1 MSEFDHDP
9 SANTGRFR
17 AFAERSDEDLGRSR
31 RPSPAVLIAVGV
43 IVVAIIA
50 VVVAMA

>member
-1 MSEFDHDP
+1 MSEFDQDP

-17 AFAERSDEDLGRSR
+17 AFAERNDEEMARSR

-50 VVVAMA
+50 VVAAMA